1 MTTVLTKA
9 AWGLLVALSALWA
22 LNHVV
27 GAFLFTGDG
36 AGPLLFVGLALVGV
50 VATVVLLG
58 PYRRGRLWAWLVV
71 TAEVLV
77 LMSLVLFTQPR
88 VGLWYLGVGL
98 VMAAAQ
104 LVTLREFRGSSAAL
118 SAGDRA

>member
-1 MTTVLTKA
+1 MTTVLAKA

-58 PYRRGRLWAWLVV
+58 PYRQGRLWAWLVV

-88 VGLWYLGVGL
+88 VGVWYLAVGL

-104 LVTLREFRGSSAAL
+104 FVTLRQFTGPSAARPP
-118 SAGDRA
+118 GDRA